1 MQALQGKVAGLQIVS
16 NGSPG
21 QSPTVRVRGI
31 GSYDQGAS
39 GPLYVVDGMFFNNI
53 DFLNTSDITS
63 ISILKDASAAAIY
76 GVRAAN
82 GVVLIETKS
91 GSRNQKAEITYD
103 GYSGFQVAQNIL
115 KLANAEQFTTI
126 AMESGSAPDAQFILN
141 AMQRY
146 GRSRI
151 NPNVPNVNTDW
162 YDEIT
167 RQALITSHS
176 IGITGGSEDAT
187 YSIGANYF
195 GQQGILKMK
204 NQYDRFNLR
213 SKIDFKVSDWLTVGG
228 NTIISNATRY
238 DAENSAWRSAYFAVP
253 ILPVFDPQNTEAS
266 PKNYANA
273 QDLGYRGGQN
283 PFPLMDLNEN
293 RLKIRN
299 VLANFYAQVNIVPD
313 RLTFKTAYNHN
324 FETLE
329 TRLVRLPYFVGNNF
343 QRENSQLV
351 KRNATVSNQIWD
363 NTLTYNNSF
372 GKHNL
377 TVLAGTSFR
386 DESYEQLQAEGLN
399 FPLSGEEAYFLDQ
412 AQTIVTDGVGD
423 DGKRE
428 YGFSYFS
435 RISYN
440 YDNRYLL
447 YGTFRADGTNKYQEK
462 WGYFPTVGAG
472 WVLSEESFMEN
483 NGIFDYLKLRGSW
496 GELGNDKIASS
507 EGSITSTVVT
517 TALGD
522 TQFSGVNTNSD
533 FTALKWEVTEEI
545 NGGISARFFDNNL
558 GLEAD
563 YYVRDTKDAVI
574 PVARPLIPGTT
585 RQNVGEIRNSGFEL
599 ALNWNKMV
607 SKDFSY
613 NIGANIS
620 TLTNEVLDI
629 NGAVALD
636 AGTAEFRQRSIV
648 GEPIFAFFGREVAG
662 VYQNEAEVQADPVA
676 VSNNLVP
683 GDFKYKD
690 QNGDGEIN
698 DDDRVVLGSFLPSYS
713 FGFNVGV
720 NYKGFDFSASALGQG
735 GNKILNRK
743 RGEVIFTNDTN
754 IDRDFAVNRWHGEG
768 TTNSYPSAAGIRK
781 GWNQRLSDY
790 FIEDG
795 DFFRIQNI
803 TLGYTIN
810 KKGERAGIP
819 ETRIYLTAEKPLTL
833 FNYNG
838 FNPEVANGVDNETY
852 PIPSVYT
859 IGVNIKI

>member
-1 MQALQGKVAGLQIVS
+1 
-16 NGSPG
+16 
-21 QSPTVRVRGI
+21 
-31 GSYDQGAS
+31 
-39 GPLYVVDGMFFNNI
+39 
-53 DFLNTSDITS
+53 
-63 ISILKDASAAAIY
+63 
-76 GVRAAN
+76 
-82 GVVLIETKS
+82 
-91 GSRNQKAEITYD
+91 
-103 GYSGFQVAQNIL
+103 
-115 KLANAEQFTTI
+115 
-126 AMESGSAPDAQFILN
+126 
-141 AMQRY
+141 
-146 GRSRI
+146 
-151 NPNVPNVNTDW
+151 
-162 YDEIT
+162 
-167 RQALITSHS
+167 
-176 IGITGGSEDAT
+176 
-187 YSIGANYF
+187 
-195 GQQGILKMK
+195 
-204 NQYDRFNLR
+204 
-213 SKIDFKVSDWLTVGG
+213 
-228 NTIISNATRY
+228 
-238 DAENSAWRSAYFAVP
+238 
-253 ILPVFDPQNTEAS
+253 
-266 PKNYANA
+266 
-273 QDLGYRGGQN
+273 
-283 PFPLMDLNEN
+283 MDLNEN

-462 WGYFPTVGAG
+462 WGYFPTIGAG
-472 WVLSEESFMEN
+472 WVLSEVSFMEN

-599 ALNWNKMV
+599 ALNWDKMV
-607 SKDFSY
+607 SKNFSY